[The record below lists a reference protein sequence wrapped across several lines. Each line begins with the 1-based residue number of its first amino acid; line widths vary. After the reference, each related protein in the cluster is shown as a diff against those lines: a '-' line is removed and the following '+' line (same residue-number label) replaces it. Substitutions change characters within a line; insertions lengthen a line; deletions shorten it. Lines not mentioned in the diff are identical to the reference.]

1 MQLTSILSLFSN
13 WQETFNKKVKGLT
26 LLGRERNKQ
35 KFLNLM
41 PEHRL
46 KKKLGIFQLCGER
59 GIPNE
64 RIKGME
70 VLDSVVST
78 ENYT

>member
-1 MQLTSILSLFSN
+1 
-13 WQETFNKKVKGLT
+13 
-26 LLGRERNKQ
+26 
-35 KFLNLM
+35 M

-46 KKKLGIFQLCGER
+46 KKKLGIFQLYGEQ